1 MQVFAGWSRLR
12 GDMAPTAVTLGNFDG
27 VHRGHQTLIDRVS
40 MLAAQ
45 RDLRATV
52 VTFEPLPREYFAPE
66 QAPPRLY
73 CLARKL
79 EALRAVGAEQVVVL
93 PFDARLAATDAD
105 SFVQRLICADLNA
118 KVVVIGD
125 DWRFGKG
132 RRGDF
137 ALLSRHAD
145 AGAFALERA
154 PTFSLEGGRVSSTRI
169 RTALGRGDTL
179 LAERLLGRPYAVRG
193 RVVRGAQLGTQLG
206 TPTANVI
213 TRIALPLR
221 WGVYCAWLNGTP
233 AIANFGCRPTVDGA
247 APLLEVHL
255 LQDGRDLYNS
265 RVEVTFGAYLRAEQS
280 FSGLDALKAQIQ
292 QDVEQARHWHHTHSA
307 ES

>member
-1 MQVFAGWSRLR
+1 MRVFAGWSRLR
-12 GDMAPTAVTLGNFDG
+12 EDIQPTALTLGNFDG
-27 VHRGHQTLIDRVS
+27 VHRGHQQLIQRVS
-40 MLAAQ
+40 VLAAQ
-45 RDLRATV
+45 RNLRSTV
-52 VTFEPLPREYFAPE
+52 VTFEPLPREYFGPH

-73 CLARKL
+73 SLAQKL
-79 EALRAVGAEQVVVL
+79 QALRDVGAEQVVVL

-105 SFVQRLICADLNA
+105 SFVQRLICADLKA
-118 KVVVIGD
+118 RALVIGD

-137 ALLSRHAD
+137 ALLSRYAET
-145 AGAFALERA
+145 GAFALERA
-154 PTFSLEGGRVSSTRI
+154 PTFSLEGERVSSTRI
-169 RTALGRGDTL
+169 RAALAQGDAL
-179 LAERLLGRPYAVRG
+179 LAHRLLGRPYAVRG

-206 TPTANVI
+206 TPTANVV
-213 TRIALPLR
+213 TRFEVPLR

-255 LQDGRDLYNS
+255 LRDGRDLYNS

-280 FSGLDALKAQIQ
+280 FSGLDALKAQIH
-292 QDVEQARHWHHTHSA
+292 QDVEQARHWHQTHSA